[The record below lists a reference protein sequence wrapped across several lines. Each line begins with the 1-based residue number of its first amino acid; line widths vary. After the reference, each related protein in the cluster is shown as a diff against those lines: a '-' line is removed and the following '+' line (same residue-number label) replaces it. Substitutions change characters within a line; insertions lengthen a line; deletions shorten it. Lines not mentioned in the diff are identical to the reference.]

1 MERAPRLLLLITT
14 LTFGGA
20 ETQVIRLAIELSR
33 RGWLVR
39 IVCLID
45 PSAYLNQLEEEHI
58 EVESL
63 GMPRG
68 VPDPRAMWRLRRI
81 IRSFRP
87 HIVHSH
93 MVHANLLGRFTR
105 LLCHMQAL
113 ISTAHN
119 LQERSEK
126 GGATWHKELLYR
138 ATDFLADRTTII
150 CGAAFD
156 RYVRVGAVP
165 ARKLELIPN
174 GIDTRRFSP
183 SPEAREATR
192 NSLGVDRNFVWLAV
206 GRLVEQKNYS
216 CLLRALAMLRGSDWI
231 VLIAGSGPLAGSLQA
246 ECDRL
251 KLTGRVRFLGADE
264 DIRRLYNAADG
275 FVMSSNYEGLSIA
288 LLEAASMGLPA
299 VVTDVGG
306 NAEVVADG
314 ATGYVVDPGNPARLA
329 AAMERLQNAPAGT
342 RRAFGHAAREHC
354 QKAFSIETIVDRWIE
369 LYSRYL
375 FLNQPVLNQSVLKQP
390 VLNQPANRPV
400 SQSRQGSTFVKIL
413 YVITRAERGG
423 AQVHLLDLLA
433 NLPPEIKPVIATG
446 EDGFLCEKARNL
458 GVPVRKIPHL
468 TQPISPW
475 NDLRALGEIIGTIRR
490 ESPDLVHAHTSKAGL
505 LARLAARRTG
515 TPAVFTAHTW
525 SFADG
530 ISPRQ
535 RWLTIPIERFAA
547 GLGGKIISVS
557 QANKEMALQKAIA
570 SPDSVVRIWNGVP
583 DVPLRAD
590 PGSGNPLTLIMI
602 ARFVPQKD
610 HLLLIE
616 ALTPL
621 AFDSNKGDWRLLLVG
636 DGPLRTGV
644 EEAVARA
651 GLGDRVECL
660 GDRSDVSSLLAA
672 ADLLVLATRWEGL
685 PLCILEAMRACLPVV
700 ATDVGGVREAVT
712 DGVTGYLT
720 RAGDVRQMRNRIAE
734 LLASRSLLRSMGTA
748 GRARYERD
756 FNVHNMASATWELYR
771 EVMEITPVDMWAESV
786 AGGVK

>member
-1 MERAPRLLLLITT
+1 
-14 LTFGGA
+14 
-20 ETQVIRLAIELSR
+20 
-33 RGWLVR
+33 
-39 IVCLID
+39 
-45 PSAYLNQLEEEHI
+45 
-58 EVESL
+58 
-63 GMPRG
+63 
-68 VPDPRAMWRLRRI
+68 
-81 IRSFRP
+81 
-87 HIVHSH
+87 

-105 LLCHMQAL
+105 IFCRMPAL

-156 RYVRVGAVP
+156 RYIRVGAVP
-165 ARKLELIPN
+165 AKKLELIPN

-183 SPEAREATR
+183 SPEARESTR
-192 NSLGVDRNFVWLAV
+192 NSLGAGRKFVWLAV

-216 CLLRALAMLRGSDWI
+216 GLLRALTMLPGSDWI
-231 VLIAGSGPLAGSLQA
+231 LLIAGSGPLAESLQA
-246 ECDRL
+246 EGERL
-251 KLTGRVRFLGADE
+251 RLSDRVRFLGADE
-264 DIRRLYNAADG
+264 NIRRLYNAADG
-275 FVMSSNYEGLSIA
+275 FVMSSHYEGLSIA

-306 NAEVVADG
+306 NAEVVTDG
-314 ATGYVVDPGNPARLA
+314 VTGYVVEPGNQASLA
-329 AAMERLQNAPAGT
+329 AAMEKLQSAPAEA
-342 RRAFGHAAREHC
+342 RRSFGRAAREHC

-369 LYSRYL
+369 LYQS
-375 FLNQPVLNQSVLKQP
+375 FLNQPFLNQS
-390 VLNQPANRPV
+390 ANRPV

-433 NLPPEIKPVIATG
+433 HLPPEIKPVIATG
-446 EDGFLCEKARNL
+446 EDGFLCEEAASL
-458 GVPVRKIPHL
+458 GVPVRRIPHL
-468 TQPISPW
+468 MQPISPW
-475 NDLRALGEIIGTIRR
+475 NDLRALGEIIDTIRR
-490 ESPDLVHAHTSKAGL
+490 EAPDLVHAHTSKAGL

-530 ISPRQ
+530 ISTGR
-535 RWLTIPIERFAA
+535 RWLTIPLERFAA

-557 QANKEMALQKAIA
+557 QANKDMALRRAIA
-570 SPDSVVRIWNGVP
+570 PADSVVRIWNGVP

-602 ARFVPQKD
+602 ARCVPQKD

-616 ALTPL
+616 ALTGL
-621 AFDSNKGDWRLLLVG
+621 DADWRLLLVG
-636 DGPLRTGV
+636 DGPLRTRV
-644 EEAVARA
+644 DDAISRA
-651 GLGDRVECL
+651 GLRDRVECL
-660 GDRSDVSSLLAA
+660 GDRSDVASLLSA

-685 PLCILEAMRACLPVV
+685 PLCILEAMRAGLPVI

-720 RAGDVRQMRNRIAE
+720 PAGDVQQMRSRIRE
-734 LLASRSLLRSMGTA
+734 LLGSRQRLRSMGA
-748 GRARYERD
+748 AARARYEKD
-756 FNVHNMASATWELYR
+756 FNVQNMARATWALYR
-771 EVMEITPVDMWAESV
+771 EVMEVTDVDMFAESV
-786 AGGVK
+786 AGGLK